1 MKRITFLVLVF
12 LAFAFANSVNAQMV
26 HKGKVGLSATV
37 QESQFGIMVPV
48 FLSERFVLAPALDF
62 QTAQSQGT
70 DLSIGLI
77 PRFYLKTTELRPYL
91 GARLGV
97 LMFFPDGDKESTRD
111 FVAGLAFGG
120 EYFFNENFSIG
131 VEAQGNFT
139 FSDESSDRFGN
150 PGNMNFNLGTMVS
163 ASIYF

>member
-1 MKRITFLVLVF
+1 MKRISFLLLVF
-12 LAFAFANSVNAQMV
+12 SMVAFANSLDAQVVN
-26 HKGKVGLSATV
+26 KGKVGLSATI

-48 FLSERFVLAPALDF
+48 FLSERFMLAPAIDF

-70 DLSIGLI
+70 DFSIGLI
-77 PRFYLKTTELRPYL
+77 PRFYLKTTDLRPYL
-91 GARLGV
+91 GARLGI

-120 EYFFNENFSIG
+120 EYFFNEHFSLG
-131 VEAQGNFT
+131 VEAQGNFS
-139 FSDESSDRFGN
+139 FSDDSSDRFGN
-150 PGNMNFNLGTMVS
+150 PGNMNFNLATMVS

>member
-1 MKRITFLVLVF
+1 MKRISYLVLVF
-12 LAFAFANSVNAQMV
+12 SLVAISNCLEAQV
-26 HKGKVGLSATV
+26 IQKGKVGLSATI
-37 QESQFGIMVPV
+37 QEGQFGIMLPV
-48 FLSERFVLAPALDF
+48 FLSERFMLAPALDF

-77 PRFYLKTTELRPYL
+77 PRFYLKTTDLRPYL
-91 GARLGV
+91 GARVGV
-97 LMFFPDGDKESTRD
+97 LVFFPDDGNGSTYD

-120 EYFFNENFSIG
+120 EYFFNEHFSLG
-131 VEAQGNFT
+131 VEAQGNFS
-139 FSDESSDRFGN
+139 FSDDSSDRFGN